1 MVTPTILLVEDTLP
15 LASIYKEYLSDENV
29 QVTHVATGGEAFQYL
44 ENGRPEVV
52 LLDMQLPD
60 MDGMQILEHI
70 AEKKI
75 ETSVVVITAHGSIS
89 RAVDAM
95 RLGAFEFL
103 LKPFD
108 KSRLVFTVRNALE
121 RVRLK
126 KVVHTYQS
134 QFEDRREFCNML
146 GSSLPMQSVYKIIEN
161 VAGSRAT
168 VFITGESG
176 TGKELAAHAIHELSP
191 RRDKEFIV
199 LNCGAIPKDLME
211 SEIFGHVKGAFTGAI
226 ENREGAALRADGGTL
241 FLDEIGEM
249 DIDLQ
254 AKLLRFIQSG
264 TFQKVGST
272 DMMKVDVR
280 FVCATNRDPL
290 KMVEQGLFREDL
302 YYRLNVVPVHMPPLR
317 DRGRDKL
324 EIAYAL
330 LDNFNR
336 EEGKNFVRFSPEVE
350 KVFLHHPWP
359 GNVRQMQNIIR
370 NVVVLNN
377 GEEVEMNMLP
387 APFNRYKVEMPSISA
402 VEQVARAGDNVV
414 VLPKMSPKSIRPLL
428 EQEREII
435 EEAIRL
441 CDGNI
446 SRAAGYLEINPST
459 IYRKMKS
466 WKGPLLS

>member
-1 MVTPTILLVEDTLP
+1 MANPTILLVEDTLP
-15 LASIYKEYLSDENV
+15 LASIYKEYLSDEKLELV
-29 QVTHVATGGEAFQYL
+29 HVATGGEAFDYL
-44 ENGRPEVV
+44 EEGRPEVI

-70 AEKKI
+70 SDKKI

-126 KVVHTYQS
+126 KVVYSYQS
-134 QFEDRREFCNML
+134 QFEDRKEFCNML
-146 GSSLPMQSVYKIIEN
+146 GSSLAMQSVYRTIEN
-161 VAGSRAT
+161 VASSKAT

-191 RRDKEFIV
+191 RRNQEFVV

-226 ENREGAALRADGGTL
+226 DNREGAAHKADGGTL

-249 DIDLQ
+249 DMDLQ

-272 DMMKVDVR
+272 TTHKVDIR

-290 KMVEQGLFREDL
+290 KMVETGLFREDL
-302 YYRLNVVPVHMPPLR
+302 YYRLNVVPIHMPPLR
-317 DRGRDKL
+317 ERGRDKL

-330 LDNFNR
+330 LDNFTR
-336 EEGKNFVRFSPEVE
+336 EEGKHFVRFSPEVE

-370 NVVVLNN
+370 NVVVLHN
-377 GEEVEMNMLP
+377 GEEVSLEMLP
-387 APFNRYKVEMPSISA
+387 APFNSYDVTTPSATVVEKVA
-402 VEQVARAGDNVV
+402 QTGDNVV
-414 VLPKMSPKSIRPLL
+414 VLPKMSPKAIRPLE

-446 SRAAGYLEINPST
+446 TKAAGYLEINPST

-466 WKGPLLS
+466 WRGPLLS

>member
-1 MVTPTILLVEDTLP
+1 MANPTILLVEDTLP
-15 LASIYKEYLSDENV
+15 LASIYKEYLSGEKLEV
-29 QVTHVATGGEAFQYL
+29 VHVATGGEAFDYL
-44 ENGRPEVV
+44 EEGRPEVV

-70 AEKKI
+70 SDKEI

-126 KVVHTYQS
+126 KVVYTYQS
-134 QFEDRREFCNML
+134 QFEDRKEFCNML
-146 GSSLPMQSVYKIIEN
+146 GSSLPMQSVYKTIEN
-161 VAGSRAT
+161 VAASKAS

-191 RRDKEFIV
+191 RRDKEFVV

-226 ENREGAALRADGGTL
+226 DNRQGAAHKADGGTL

-272 DMMKVDVR
+272 DTHKVDIR

-290 KMVEQGLFREDL
+290 TNGGERTVQG
-302 YYRLNVVPVHMPPLR
+302 
-317 DRGRDKL
+317 G
-324 EIAYAL
+324 
-330 LDNFNR
+330 
-336 EEGKNFVRFSPEVE
+336 S
-350 KVFLHHPWP
+350 
-359 GNVRQMQNIIR
+359 
-370 NVVVLNN
+370 
-377 GEEVEMNMLP
+377 
-387 APFNRYKVEMPSISA
+387 
-402 VEQVARAGDNVV
+402 
-414 VLPKMSPKSIRPLL
+414 VLPP
-428 EQEREII
+428 ERG
-435 EEAIRL
+435 ADPYAAATGAGQGQAGNRL
-441 CDGNI
+441 CL
-446 SRAAGYLEINPST
+446 A
-459 IYRKMKS
+459 
-466 WKGPLLS
+466 

>member
-1 MVTPTILLVEDTLP
+1 MVNPTILLVEDTLP
-15 LASIYKEYLSDENV
+15 LASIYKEYLSEENV
-29 QVTHVATGGEAFQYL
+29 QVIHVATGGEAFDYL
-44 ENGRPEVV
+44 EQGRPEVV

-70 AEKKI
+70 SEKKI

-108 KSRLVFTVRNALE
+108 KSRLVYTVRNALE

-134 QFEDRREFCNML
+134 QFEERREFCSML

-161 VAGSRAT
+161 VAGSKAT

-176 TGKELAAHAIHELSP
+176 TGKELAAEAIHELSP
-191 RRDKEFIV
+191 RRDREFVV

-226 ENREGAALRADGGTL
+226 DNREGAALRADGGTL

-272 DMMKVDVR
+272 DTQKVDIR

-317 DRGRDKL
+317 ERGRDKL

-330 LDNFNR
+330 LDNFTR
-336 EEGKNFVRFSPEVE
+336 EEGKHFVRFSPEVE

-377 GEEVEMNMLP
+377 GEEVSMDMLP
-387 APFNRYKVEMPSISA
+387 APFNNYTVGTPSITA
-402 VEQVARAGDNVV
+402 IEQVARAGDNVV
-414 VLPKMSPKSIRPLL
+414 VLPKMSPKAIRPLQD
-428 EQEREII
+428 QEREII

-446 SRAAGYLEINPST
+446 TRAAGYLEINPST
-459 IYRKMKS
+459 IYRKMKG